1 MSSHLAAP
9 SLDRVRPLRPP
20 LAAVVVAVVAL
31 AALLAPG
38 AAAALEPRFDHRDQQ
53 GAVLGFA
60 YLRDSASRAGQG
72 TAVDLRPALRL
83 GYSFD
88 ALGEGNELIVSAT
101 ARLGG
106 WSDPARDRTLLALD
120 ARYRGYFGTEELK
133 TFFDA
138 GVWTQLKS
146 RFAVGP
152 VVGLGLAYDP
162 TRAWG
167 VFAELE
173 VATGFGAERV
183 FSAGG
188 SVGVQIRFE

>member
-9 SLDRVRPLRPP
+9 RLDLARPRRLP
-20 LAAVVVAVVAL
+20 LAAVL
-31 AALLAPG
+31 LALLAPG
-38 AAAALEPRFDHRDQQ
+38 AASALEPRFDHRDQQ
-53 GAVLGFA
+53 GAVVGLA

-88 ALGEGNELIVSAT
+88 AVGEGNELILGAT

-138 GVWTQLKS
+138 GVWTQLRS

-152 VVGLGLAYDP
+152 LVGMGLAYDP

-167 VFAELE
+167 FFAELE

-188 SVGVQIRFE
+188 AVGVQIRFE

>member
-1 MSSHLAAP
+1 MSLHLAA
-9 SLDRVRPLRPP
+9 SRLDLVRPLRPA
-20 LAAVVVAVVAL
+20 LAAAILAL

-53 GAVLGFA
+53 GAVLAFA
-60 YLRDSASRAGQG
+60 LLRDSASRAGQG

-88 ALGEGNELIVSAT
+88 ALGEGNELIVGAT

-106 WSDPARDRTLLALD
+106 WSDPERDRTLLALD

-138 GVWTQLKS
+138 GVWTQLRS
-146 RFAVGP
+146 RFAAGP
-152 VVGLGLAYDP
+152 MVGLGLAYDP
-162 TRAWG
+162 TRDWG
-167 VFAELE
+167 FFAELE
-173 VATGFGAERV
+173 VATGFGAQRV

-188 SVGVQIRFE
+188 SVGVQVRFE

>member
-1 MSSHLAAP
+1 MSSHQDA
-9 SLDRVRPLRPP
+9 SRPGRASPRHLP
-20 LAAVVVAVVAL
+20 LAAAL
-31 AALLAPG
+31 AIAALALLGPV
-38 AAAALEPRFDHRDQQ
+38 AARALEPRFDHRDQQ
-53 GAVLGFA
+53 GVVLGLSF
-60 YLRDSASRAGQG
+60 LRDSASRAGQG

-88 ALGEGNELIVSAT
+88 ALGEGNELIVGAT

-106 WSDPARDRTLLALD
+106 WSDPERDRTLLALD

-138 GVWTQLKS
+138 GVWTQLRS

-162 TRAWG
+162 SRAWG
-167 VFAELE
+167 AFAGLE
-173 VATGFGAERV
+173 VATGFGAQRI

-188 SVGVQIRFE
+188 SVGVQLRFE